1 MNEKLNSFLKMAG
14 EVGGK
19 YAKNL
24 RDMDPQ
30 EMHAKAS
37 KFIKTASDT
46 SNKYARTYTGMDAP
60 TLLNKYGKH
69 VGGGLLGLAAVSLL
83 AYALQ
88 TTDQTAA
95 ASSQTESDSSAT
107 ASDAQSGSIDPRIV
121 GRWRYTWAK
130 GDPISGMSLAI
141 DEWLILNEDGTCQF
155 GSSRAAG
162 GTGSFGMDS
171 GPSELASGTWRA
183 ENKTLYLNGGDGQW
197 VCAGAYLC
205 DDSHLMLKAGGNK
218 VYSRQ

>member
-1 MNEKLNSFLKMAG
+1 MNEKLNSILKMAG

-24 RDMDPQ
+24 KDMDAQ

-37 KFIKTASDT
+37 KAIKTASDV
-46 SNKYARTYTGMDAP
+46 SNKYARAFTGMDAP

-88 TTDQTAA
+88 PTDQTQA
-95 ASSQTESDSSAT
+95 ASSQ
-107 ASDAQSGSIDPRIV
+107 SGSESSQSSGEAQGGPIDPRIV
-121 GRWRYTWAK
+121 GRWLYTWAK
-130 GDPISGMSLAI
+130 GDPISGLSLAV
-141 DEWLILNEDGTCQF
+141 DDWLILNQDGTCQF

-162 GTGSFGMDS
+162 GTASIGMQTDQN
-171 GPSELASGTWRA
+171 ELSSGTWRA
-183 ENKTLYLNGGDGQW
+183 ENKTLYINGGDGQW
-197 VCAGAYLC
+197 VCVGSYLC
-205 DDSHLMLKAGGNK
+205 DDAHLMIKAGGNK
-218 VYSRQ
+218 VYTRQ